1 MSEFSSTNVFSE
13 SQACHAIAAAVAE
26 GVRAEPQHAAA
37 KVIDSLRA
45 AFGPMVAKIVALI
58 EAGANNLPA
67 ILDALKAAG
76 VALPPWVSVVAAIL
90 IAVMKQQ

>member
-1 MSEFSSTNVFSE
+1 MSVFSTTSVSNE
-13 SQACHAIAAAVAE
+13 TEAFAAIAAAMTE
-26 GVRAEPQHAAA
+26 GVRAEPHLAAG

-45 AFGPMVAKIVALI
+45 AFGPIVPKIISLI

-76 VALPPWVSVVAAIL
+76 IALPPWISLVATIL
-90 IAVMKQQ
+90 MAVMKQQ